1 MKENESLNQ
10 RIKGLTIDKSNLTA
24 ALDRRILEVSS
35 LHKEMDKLNHDL
47 REKEGKIITL
57 GHKLKCEE
65 ESGKELKEKN
75 DDLNDVIKL
84 LKEEIER
91 NRNVTESVSV
101 EELRNENGSLK
112 NENDSVKRE
121 MEEIKREVEEIRRGK
136 IQLEGVMREKEL
148 KLDSLVEENENL
160 EEKVKETESR
170 LQRELGSKS
179 VLLNEMDE
187 MKKVKMMQSK
197 EVDVLRQKEAE
208 LMEFS
213 EAAKTKTNNLQIEV
227 NELMRKMKSL
237 EEENDSKSHQV
248 SKLMEEKMEV
258 ESELNQVKVSHEVD
272 MRDMKEELRKKT
284 SVNERLKNQVDELI
298 NDQRVMIK
306 KHHNIVR
313 ELNKE
318 SASLKKKVHFYE
330 SNSSPTLLPP
340 KIVTDS
346 SSNHSRTSK
355 NVADSL
361 SNHSRTSSSSSLTDY
376 NSSNNT
382 LHPNENS
389 LRPQPSS
396 NQSSNQSSNS
406 LVSGQLVASSSFSSS
421 VETNCELELSSKQEV
436 VDLLAKLDKEK
447 LVERIIK
454 LQRNLTKK
462 NEKVDFLE
470 DHNQQLVQEL
480 KKKTRLV
487 QHYLMREESG
497 ALTTSVMDSN
507 KVIKISSQ

>member
-10 RIKGLTIDKSNLTA
+10 RIKGLTSDKNNLTA
-24 ALDRRILEVSS
+24 ALDRRILEVSN
-35 LHKEMDKLNHDL
+35 LHKEMDKMSHDL

-57 GHKLKCEE
+57 DHKLRCEE
-65 ESGKELKEKN
+65 ESGKELKERN
-75 DDLNDVIKL
+75 DNLDNLVKL
-84 LKEEIER
+84 LKEEIESKR
-91 NRNVTESVSV
+91 TVIEHGISI
-101 EELRNENGSLK
+101 EDLRNENGSLK
-112 NENDSVKRE
+112 SQIDSMKQE
-121 MEEIKREVEEIRRGK
+121 MEEIRREKMR
-136 IQLEGVMREKEL
+136 LEGVMKENEL
-148 KLDSLVEENENL
+148 KLESFMEENEHL
-160 EEKVKETESR
+160 KEKVDETESR
-170 LQRELGSKS
+170 LHRELESKS

-187 MKKVKMMQSK
+187 MKKQSMIQSK
-197 EVDVLRQKEAE
+197 ELDVLRQKEAE

-213 EAAKTKTNNLQIEV
+213 EAAKRKTTNLQVEI
-227 NELMRKMKSL
+227 NELMRKIKSL
-237 EEENDSKSHQV
+237 EEGNDSTSSQV

-258 ESELNQVKVSHEVD
+258 ESELNRVKVAHEVEIANLNED
-272 MRDMKEELRKKT
+272 LRKKT
-284 SVNERLKNQVDELI
+284 SVNEKLKSQVDEVI

-318 SASLKKKVHFYE
+318 LGSLKKKVDLYE
-330 SNSSPTLLPP
+330 SNSSSLTSTTLLPP
-340 KIVTDS
+340 KTVT
-346 SSNHSRTSK
+346 
-355 NVADSL
+355 DSL

-376 NSSNNT
+376 NSSNT
-382 LHPNENS
+382 LHQSEHS
-389 LRPQPSS
+389 LPPQS
-396 NQSSNQSSNS
+396 QSEHSLPLQSIPNQSSNS
-406 LVSGQLVASSSFSSS
+406 LVSGQAVSSSHSSS
-421 VETNCELELSSKQEV
+421 GETNSDNALELSKQEV

-470 DHNQQLVQEL
+470 DHNHQLVQEL

-507 KVIKISSQ
+507 KVIKI